1 MAVTYGDL
9 KSWLDTVKINS
20 RLDLTPNRHD
30 RVKGILDLIDFAAV
44 DQAAGAASTVV
55 QIDRKSD
62 LSLTGTLPKGGLEVT
77 LEFTLEDS
85 KSTDEKPKSD
95 DGDSKST
102 EKESEP
108 ADTTPV
114 TGVSLTISLD
124 TDHSVWGALTDVGL
138 KSPKLVFAAEKVTK
152 NDDEASETEKKPPK
166 ADDELSENTE
176 EKRSEATEEK
186 KHEETEEKGSET
198 EEKSP
203 KGVRKRLTV
212 ELVLKT
218 SPELRASC
226 ELGFEKKK
234 RTSYLFRVAR
244 ADKTPFSLVDA
255 LSRLGMT
262 GVDEFG
268 RLLPSATGL
277 RLDYTP
283 GGEDVE
289 VMITADSTEEEE
301 EEEEESTEEEN
312 ESTDEDDE
320 KKESAEEKKSTD
332 DDDEAPEGFTWGLAL
347 LPETEGKRPLF
358 LSASFPLGDLARLS
372 RLDLVEGQV
381 PNDAD
386 LSLDAVTVIGA
397 TAPIPEDALTKVGT
411 VLEAHGAPKVPG
423 SGDLAKGL
431 RVGLDFT
438 LLKEKRSVV
447 ALGRKKDEPAPY
459 AVSAAEIEP
468 AADDPA
474 PVRSDSSSS
483 EVQRPLGPLH
493 IDRVGLR
500 LAVPEDDSEATRV
513 LLDIDAA
520 LVTAGFE
527 LRATGLA
534 IGLTITKNPRV
545 TVELSGLGA
554 TFSRDPLTITGAFV
568 KRDRKGYAYDY
579 EGLLL
584 VKAEKWGLLAVG
596 SYARL
601 KDTEKR
607 PGYTSLFV
615 FGGLAGK
622 IAGPPP
628 VVFTGLALGGGY
640 NSRVELPEADGV
652 SDFPFVQALAD
663 MPGFVGDPPDP
674 LSTLEKITGG
684 AEDSKDAV
692 VLPEPGDLWFTAGV
706 AATIAETVAVQAL
719 LIAQFGP
726 DDFSVAL
733 LGAMNADFPAQ
744 RKKKAESGKKGPKA
758 PATASEDADT
768 PRVAHIELGFRAL
781 YEHAKRRL
789 ALTAALSD
797 NSWVIH
803 PDCKL
808 TGGAAVYVWFP
819 GSDHAGDFVATVGG
833 YHPAYRPPA
842 HYPQQVPRLGLD
854 WSVSSDVRI
863 KGELYAAVT
872 PKVGM
877 VGGRLSVDFV
887 SGGLHA
893 WLDAG
898 FDAIVRWAP
907 LYFEL
912 NMWVSIGASYT
923 ARVLWW
929 DVTIRAEVGAYLNVW
944 GPPTGGTV
952 RVEVGP
958 FSKSIDFGEPKR
970 LQREPLPWADFHAR
984 QLPADPLGISPMDGL
999 LIDPTRPEATKGG
1012 RWLVSTDG
1020 FSFSTRSALPST
1032 RWSHGDDTAPRDRAP
1047 LTVGP
1052 MGDAQ
1057 VAITQHVKVTRG
1069 GTTVT
1074 GWDASEITGAFPMA
1088 LWAAQEGSGST
1099 LPGPGEPQTVSCTSG
1114 IQVSAPPPTTK
1125 GQSLTADGEAVQFSD
1140 ERCAANP
1147 LNLIE
1152 GEYAA
1157 DENVTLPEKD
1167 KGKARTELEKTLKKL
1182 NLLVETV

>member
-1 MAVTYGDL
+1 M
-9 KSWLDTVKINS
+9 
-20 RLDLTPNRHD
+20 
-30 RVKGILDLIDFAAV
+30 
-44 DQAAGAASTVV
+44 
-55 QIDRKSD
+55 
-62 LSLTGTLPKGGLEVT
+62 
-77 LEFTLEDS
+77 
-85 KSTDEKPKSD
+85 
-95 DGDSKST
+95 
-102 EKESEP
+102 
-108 ADTTPV
+108 
-114 TGVSLTISLD
+114 
-124 TDHSVWGALTDVGL
+124 
-138 KSPKLVFAAEKVTK
+138 
-152 NDDEASETEKKPPK
+152 
-166 ADDELSENTE
+166 
-176 EKRSEATEEK
+176 
-186 KHEETEEKGSET
+186 
-198 EEKSP
+198 
-203 KGVRKRLTV
+203 
-212 ELVLKT
+212 
-218 SPELRASC
+218 
-226 ELGFEKKK
+226 
-234 RTSYLFRVAR
+234 
-244 ADKTPFSLVDA
+244 
-255 LSRLGMT
+255 
-262 GVDEFG
+262 
-268 RLLPSATGL
+268 
-277 RLDYTP
+277 
-283 GGEDVE
+283 
-289 VMITADSTEEEE
+289 
-301 EEEEESTEEEN
+301 
-312 ESTDEDDE
+312 
-320 KKESAEEKKSTD
+320 
-332 DDDEAPEGFTWGLAL
+332 GLAL
-347 LPETEGKRPLF
+347 LPKAEGKRALL

-381 PNDAD
+381 PKDAD

-397 TAPIPEDALTKVGT
+397 TAPIPEEALTKVGT

-447 ALGRKKDEPAPY
+447 VLGRKKDEPAPY

-500 LAVPEDDSEATRV
+500 LAVPEDDSEPTRV

-520 LVTAGFE
+520 LVAAGFE

-534 IGLTITKNPRV
+534 IGLTITKNPHV

-554 TFSRDPLTITGAFV
+554 TFSRDPLTITGAFA

-601 KDTEKR
+601 KDTEKQ

-663 MPGFVGDPPDP
+663 MSGFVGDPPDP

-684 AEDSKDAV
+684 AEDAKDAV
-692 VLPEPGDLWFTAGV
+692 VLPEPGNLWFTAGV

-744 RKKKAESGKKGPKA
+744 RKKKSESKKKGPKA

-833 YHPAYRPPA
+833 A
-842 HYPQQVPRLGLD
+842 
-854 WSVSSDVRI
+854 
-863 KGELYAAVT
+863 
-872 PKVGM
+872 
-877 VGGRLSVDFV
+877 
-887 SGGLHA
+887 
-893 WLDAG
+893 
-898 FDAIVRWAP
+898 
-907 LYFEL
+907 
-912 NMWVSIGASYT
+912 
-923 ARVLWW
+923 
-929 DVTIRAEVGAYLNVW
+929 TIR
-944 GPPTGGTV
+944 PTD
-952 RVEVGP
+952 R
-958 FSKSIDFGEPKR
+958 R
-970 LQREPLPWADFHAR
+970 
-984 QLPADPLGISPMDGL
+984 
-999 LIDPTRPEATKGG
+999 PT
-1012 RWLVSTDG
+1012 
-1020 FSFSTRSALPST
+1020 TRSRCRAWVWTGRSARPCGSRASST
-1032 RWSHGDDTAPRDRAP
+1032 QR
-1047 LTVGP
+1047 
-1052 MGDAQ
+1052 
-1057 VAITQHVKVTRG
+1057 
-1069 GTTVT
+1069 
-1074 GWDASEITGAFPMA
+1074 
-1088 LWAAQEGSGST
+1088 
-1099 LPGPGEPQTVSCTSG
+1099 
-1114 IQVSAPPPTTK
+1114 
-1125 GQSLTADGEAVQFSD
+1125 
-1140 ERCAANP
+1140 
-1147 LNLIE
+1147 
-1152 GEYAA
+1152 
-1157 DENVTLPEKD
+1157 
-1167 KGKARTELEKTLKKL
+1167 
-1182 NLLVETV
+1182 